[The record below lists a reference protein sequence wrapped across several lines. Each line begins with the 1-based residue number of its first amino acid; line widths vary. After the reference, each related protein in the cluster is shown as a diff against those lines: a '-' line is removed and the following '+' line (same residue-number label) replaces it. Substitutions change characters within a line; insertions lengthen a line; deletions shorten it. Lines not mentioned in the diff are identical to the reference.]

1 MYYHYKYIIRHH
13 HINRD
18 GWIFFIASLYL
29 CLTLIQRSRLSP
41 MIWYPLG
48 VKCLAISIDFG
59 MAVKVSS
66 PGLVDYGISLNTF
79 LIIFALSYFL
89 LE

>member
-13 HINRD
+13 HINRG

-29 CLTLIQRSRLSP
+29 CLALIQRSRLSP

-48 VKCLAISIDFG
+48 VKYLAIDFG
-59 MAVKVSS
+59 TAVKVSS

-89 LE
+89 LQ

>member
-1 MYYHYKYIIRHH
+1 
-13 HINRD
+13 
-18 GWIFFIASLYL
+18 
-29 CLTLIQRSRLSP
+29 

-89 LE
+89 LQLLHWEQVGPGLEVL

>member
-1 MYYHYKYIIRHH
+1 
-13 HINRD
+13 
-18 GWIFFIASLYL
+18 
-29 CLTLIQRSRLSP
+29 

-89 LE
+89 LQ

>member
-29 CLTLIQRSRLSP
+29 CLELIQRSRLSP

-59 MAVKVSS
+59 
-66 PGLVDYGISLNTF
+66 LVDYGISLNTF

-89 LE
+89 LP